1 MRKTIKKNIFAPLAS
16 GLGATRRAAVLLL
29 VMMLTTAT
37 AWATDKTL
45 SGSESY
51 TANDGDVLTGSTSGT
66 VTIANN
72 AKITL
77 SDVTITGGIVCAGT
91 AEITLVGMNSVTG
104 ASQKAGIQ
112 VGGLGTTLT
121 IKGNGSLT
129 ANGGNQSAG
138 IGLSRAWSDNAT
150 GGDILIEGGNI
161 TANGSVNGQWGA
173 GIGTGVIYGNGS
185 AKTARIANIT
195 IKGGSVKATGGSE
208 ANGIGTGY
216 TYGGCTNT
224 IGTVTI
230 YVRDR

>member
-1 MRKTIKKNIFAPLAS
+1 MVQRILLNHYLARTAGMLS
-16 GLGATRRAAVLLL
+16 GATRRAAMLLL

-51 TANDGDVLTGSTSGT
+51 EAQNGDVLTGTTSGT

-112 VGGLGTTLT
+112 VGGSFTTLT

-129 ANGGNQSAG
+129 ANGGDQSAG
-138 IGLSRAWSDNAT
+138 IGLSRAWKPANDVI
-150 GGDILIEGGNI
+150 GGDIIIEGGDI
-161 TANGSVNGQWGA
+161 TANGSVNNQWGA
-173 GIGTGVIYGNGS
+173 GIGTGVIYYGNGS
-185 AKTARIANIT
+185 AKTARIGNIT
-195 IKGGSVKATGGSE
+195 IKGGSVKQQAAHQQTASE
-208 ANGIGTGY
+208 LDIPTTAAPTPSA
-216 TYGGCTNT
+216 
-224 IGTVTI
+224 
-230 YVRDR
+230 R